1 MVGGLTLN
9 DRNLLDTGVTKP
21 RKLLEWQEQ
30 FLVTDQ

>member
-1 MVGGLTLN
+1 MVGGGTLN

-21 RKLLEWQEQ
+21 RKLLERQEQ